1 MASLSDLL
9 FSAPA
14 PWFTVPALVGTGG
27 YLVKL
32 AFGLGDDDG
41 GVGEAGE
48 AVGGSDLSSA
58 ALSLHGLFTFLM
70 GFGWGGLAALRALEW
85 STLASAGAGLA
96 TGAAFVAVVVL
107 LMRGARR
114 LQSSGNIGVGELV
127 GLEGE
132 VHVAVPAAGQGA
144 GRVRTVLGDRERF
157 VMATSDG
164 GAIAS
169 RTRVVIERVNG
180 DNSVSVRPR

>member
-1 MASLSDLL
+1 
-9 FSAPA
+9 
-14 PWFTVPALVGTGG
+14 
-27 YLVKL
+27 
-32 AFGLGDDDG
+32 
-41 GVGEAGE
+41 
-48 AVGGSDLSSA
+48 
-58 ALSLHGLFTFLM
+58 
-70 GFGWGGLAALRALEW
+70 
-85 STLASAGAGLA
+85 
-96 TGAAFVAVVVL
+96 
-107 LMRGARR
+107 MRGARR